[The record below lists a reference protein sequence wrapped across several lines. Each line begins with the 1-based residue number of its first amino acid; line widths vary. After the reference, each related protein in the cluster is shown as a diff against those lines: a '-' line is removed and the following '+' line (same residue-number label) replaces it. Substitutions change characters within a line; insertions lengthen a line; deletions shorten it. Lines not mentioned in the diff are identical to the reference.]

1 MNPLIGLLLSTVIY
15 ALVLSSDF
23 GRRWTKEQTWST
35 VAVGVLLV
43 CAWMALESREQ
54 AANTLI
60 YFAVAGAPMVARSLW
75 LQFHRYEA
83 VIRHHTER
91 Q

>member
-15 ALVLSSDF
+15 ALLLSSDF

-43 CAWMALESREQ
+43 CGWMALENPTQ
-54 AANTLI
+54 AMETLI
-60 YFAVAGAPMVARSLW
+60 YFAIAGAPMVARSLW